1 MSHMTKRVHMKP
13 ANAGAERQTSL
24 WPLIITGYAV
34 VVTLSWMDSD
44 GSTNTASEFLHGMH
58 LLAQQ
63 WLDTIR
69 ENLHQL

>member
-1 MSHMTKRVHMKP
+1 MPHMTKHVHMKP
-13 ANAGAERQTSL
+13 ADAGGERRTSL

-34 VVTLSWMDSD
+34 VVTLSWMDPD
-44 GSTNTASEFLHGMH
+44 GGTNTASEFLHGMH
-58 LLAQQ
+58 LVAQQ